1 MVIPSEPNFARL
13 AMIPVNLE
21 WLAVFVGMFL
31 LDMVYARYTQ
41 AIQCGQATR
50 AAHFAAVLIGITAF
64 VTVSYVQNRWLT
76 FPVMAGA
83 WAGTWVAVKWPPRA
97 S

>member
-1 MVIPSEPNFARL
+1 MNPY
-13 AMIPVNLE
+13 LE

-31 LDMVYARYTQ
+31 LDAAYTRYTQ
-41 AIQCGQATR
+41 AITSGNPLR

-76 FPVMAGA
+76 IPVMAGA
-83 WAGTWVAVKWPPRA
+83 WAGTWVAVKWPPRGN
-97 S
+97 